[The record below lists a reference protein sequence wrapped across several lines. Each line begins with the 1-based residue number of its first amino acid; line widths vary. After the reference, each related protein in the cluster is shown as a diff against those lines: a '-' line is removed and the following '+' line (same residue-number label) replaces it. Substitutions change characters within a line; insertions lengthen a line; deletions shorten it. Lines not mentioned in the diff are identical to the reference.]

1 MERVQQQDCTLSFSE
16 DGIVLVSKVSG
27 EERTVLYEKIKEIR
41 EESEDIHVVW
51 DGGEKIFW
59 KKYMDLASMER
70 LGMLAEKYCADKF
83 VREIEEKEEELSV
96 FIPAGSGDME
106 DSVLREI
113 RVEKKKEMIRTMTEG
128 FIREVEILENRTN
141 RMFGMG
147 LVVMGIIASYFCESS
162 GFSYIYAV
170 LAALSGGVLIGYR
183 TALHILTAGIVWIC
197 RIPPIHDALKKRAVN
212 GGKGY
217 RIGEDGIYD
226 LGTGAMYPY
235 DRLRTVIETKEEL
248 SVGSV
253 FTFEKNIDPDQFA
266 RLRTRLKKYVPDK
279 YRYYE
284 FLEKEEKDGRGKW
297 ARCVAAAAVVLFVLA
312 GRFLLP
318 PWYELDRSGF
328 LAVPMDVYRDSL
340 YR

>member
-128 FIREVEILENRTN
+128 FIREV
-141 RMFGMG
+141 
-147 LVVMGIIASYFCESS
+147 
-162 GFSYIYAV
+162 
-170 LAALSGGVLIGYR
+170 
-183 TALHILTAGIVWIC
+183 
-197 RIPPIHDALKKRAVN
+197 
-212 GGKGY
+212 
-217 RIGEDGIYD
+217 
-226 LGTGAMYPY
+226 
-235 DRLRTVIETKEEL
+235 
-248 SVGSV
+248 
-253 FTFEKNIDPDQFA
+253 
-266 RLRTRLKKYVPDK
+266 
-279 YRYYE
+279 
-284 FLEKEEKDGRGKW
+284 
-297 ARCVAAAAVVLFVLA
+297 
-312 GRFLLP
+312 
-318 PWYELDRSGF
+318 
-328 LAVPMDVYRDSL
+328 
-340 YR
+340 